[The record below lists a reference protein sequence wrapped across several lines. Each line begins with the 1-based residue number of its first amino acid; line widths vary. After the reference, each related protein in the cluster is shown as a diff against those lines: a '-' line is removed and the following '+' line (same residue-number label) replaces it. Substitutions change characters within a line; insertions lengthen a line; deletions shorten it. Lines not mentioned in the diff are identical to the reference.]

1 MNQPIELRKSRD
13 FGQIISDSFT
23 FLRENLKPLFR
34 SLLIISGLFIL
45 IGTVTSVA
53 QYMSTISLYSGN
65 LNLNSNDTYQVSSY
79 TYSYLG
85 TVMFNLLVTLLLEAF
100 IHLATLSYLA
110 VYLQKNNQQPTFE
123 EVWGYFRFYFF
134 RVLGSSILL
143 FLLIGVGFCLCVI
156 PGIYLAIVFYLVIP
170 IIVMEN
176 TSFSYAFNKSF
187 QLIKENWWFVFGVIF
202 VISLIVGVI
211 NSVASVP
218 LAIIPVAARFISQK
232 PYTLPLIVFFS
243 LLKNLLMLSYALPTI
258 AIAMCYFKLSEEKE
272 GIGLLGRIEN
282 FGKTTDEGPNL
293 PSEEY

>member
-13 FGQIISDSFT
+13 FGQIVGDSFG

-34 SLLIISGLFIL
+34 SLLIICGLFIL

-53 QYMSTISLYSGN
+53 QYMSTVGLYGGTAN
-65 LNLNSNDTYQVSSY
+65 LNQNDTYQVSSY

-100 IHLATLSYLA
+100 IHLTTLSYLA

-187 QLIKENWWFVFGVIF
+187 QLIKENWWFVFGVIL
-202 VISLIVGVI
+202 VLSLIVGVV

-218 LAIIPVAARFISQK
+218 LAVIPVAARFISQK
-232 PYTLPLIVFFS
+232 PYTLPLIIFFS
-243 LLKNLLMLSYALPTI
+243 LLKNILMLSYALPTI
-258 AIAMCYFKLSEEKE
+258 AIALCYFKLSEEKE
-272 GIGLLGRIEN
+272 GIGLMGRIEN

>member
-34 SLLIISGLFIL
+34 SLLIICGLFIL

-53 QYMSTISLYSGN
+53 QYMSTVGLYSGA
-65 LNLNSNDTYQVSSY
+65 LNVNSNDTYQVSSY
-79 TYSYLG
+79 TYSYFG
-85 TVMFNLLVTLLLEAF
+85 TVLFNLLITLLLEAF

-143 FLLIGVGFCLCVI
+143 FLLIGVGFCLCLI

>member
-13 FGQIISDSFT
+13 FGQIIGDSFT
-23 FLRENLKPLFR
+23 FLRENLKPLFK
-34 SLLIISGLFIL
+34 SLLIICGLFIL

-53 QYMSTISLYSGN
+53 QYMSTIGLYNGVLSVN
-65 LNLNSNDTYQVSSY
+65 PNDTYQVSSI
-79 TYSYLG
+79 TYSYVG
-85 TVMFNLLVTLLLEAF
+85 AVMFNLLVMLLLQAF
-100 IHLATLSYLA
+100 IHLATLSYLS

-134 RVLGSSILL
+134 RVLGSSILM
-143 FLLIGVGFCLCVI
+143 FLLIVVGFCLCAI
-156 PGIYLAIVFYLVIP
+156 PGIYLSIVFYLVIP

-187 QLIKENWWFVFGVIF
+187 RLIKENWWFVFGVIF
-202 VISLIVGVI
+202 VISLIVGVA
-211 NSVASVP
+211 NSVADIP
-218 LAIIPVAARFISQK
+218 LAIIPLTAKFLSQK
-232 PYTLPLIVFFS
+232 SYTLPLVIFFS

-258 AIAMCYFKLSEEKE
+258 SIAMCYFKLSEEKE
-272 GIGLLGRIEN
+272 GIGLIGRIEN

>member
-23 FLRENLKPLFR
+23 FFRENLKPLFR
-34 SLLIISGLFIL
+34 SLLIICGLFIL

-65 LNLNSNDTYQVSSY
+65 LNINSNDTYQVSSY
-79 TYSYLG
+79 TYSYFGAIL
-85 TVMFNLLVTLLLEAF
+85 FNMLVTLLLEAF
-100 IHLATLSYLA
+100 IHLVTLSYLA

-143 FLLIGVGFCLCVI
+143 FLLIVVGFCLCII

-170 IIVMEN
+170 IMVMEN

-202 VISLIVGVI
+202 VMSLIVGVA
-211 NSVASVP
+211 NSIASVP
-218 LAIIPVAARFISQK
+218 LAVIPMVARFVSQK
-232 PYTLPLIVFFS
+232 SYTLPLIIFFS

-272 GIGLLGRIEN
+272 GIGLMGRIEN

>member
-13 FGQIISDSFT
+13 FGQIIGDSFT

-34 SLLIISGLFIL
+34 SLLIICGLFIL

-53 QYMSTISLYSGN
+53 QYMSTVGLYSGA
-65 LNLNSNDTYQVSSY
+65 LNVNSNDTYQVSSY
-79 TYSYLG
+79 TYSYFG
-85 TVMFNLLVTLLLEAF
+85 TVLFNLLITLLLEAF